1 MTYLLN
7 LIITVDVGTL
17 LMKVEVKDFDKDVLE
32 YMAIILNKG
41 NSIEVKKVKDEIVVV
56 EIQRRVK
63 TKSPITR

>member
-1 MTYLLN
+1 
-7 LIITVDVGTL
+7 
-17 LMKVEVKDFDKDVLE
+17 MKVEVKDFDKDVLE